1 MGEISEGDRKIV
13 KRQLGKDPR
22 GLLDIPV
29 RCRFGYPVVLT
40 TKPVI
45 RDKEGFEIFPTLF
58 WLSCP
63 KRVEEVARIESDGYV
78 RKLEEEIASNPSLKE
93 EYRRDEERYLETQ
106 RSLLSEEDLKFL
118 EERGLEDALSRGIGG
133 IKSDEHLKCL
143 HLHIAHQL
151 AGENVLG
158 ELIQERFDLGD
169 CSDDRIR
176 CEKFIQEESEEQLER
191 SS

>member
-1 MGEISEGDRKIV
+1 MGEISEEDRRIV

-45 RDKEGFEIFPTLF
+45 RTEEGFEIFPTLF

-78 RKLEEEIASNPSLKE
+78 RKLEEEIATNPSLKK
-93 EYRRDEERYLETQ
+93 EYREAEERYLEIQ
-106 RSLLSEEDLKFL
+106 KSLLSKDDLKFL

-133 IKSDEHLKCL
+133 IESDEHLKCL
-143 HLHIAHQL
+143 HLHLAHQL

-158 ELIQERFDLGD
+158 ELIQERFDPGD

-176 CEKFIQEESEEQLER
+176 CEEFFEGESAQ
-191 SS
+191 